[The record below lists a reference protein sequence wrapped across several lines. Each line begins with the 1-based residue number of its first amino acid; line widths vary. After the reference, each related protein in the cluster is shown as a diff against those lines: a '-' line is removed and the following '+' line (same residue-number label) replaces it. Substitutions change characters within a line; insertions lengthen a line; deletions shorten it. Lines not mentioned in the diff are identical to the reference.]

1 MTSPLRSLL
10 LILILAWTGAALA
23 DDVVMAFGEK
33 IPLLF
38 SGKRQR
44 HRAGRDR

>member
-10 LILILAWTGAALA
+10 LILTLAWTGAALA

-33 IPLLF
+33 IPPTVF
-38 SGKRQR
+38 RKATAASSWT
-44 HRAGRDR
+44 

>member
-10 LILILAWTGAALA
+10 LILTLAWTGAAQA

-33 IPLLF
+33 FPPTVF
-38 SGKRQR
+38 RKATAASSWT
-44 HRAGRDR
+44 